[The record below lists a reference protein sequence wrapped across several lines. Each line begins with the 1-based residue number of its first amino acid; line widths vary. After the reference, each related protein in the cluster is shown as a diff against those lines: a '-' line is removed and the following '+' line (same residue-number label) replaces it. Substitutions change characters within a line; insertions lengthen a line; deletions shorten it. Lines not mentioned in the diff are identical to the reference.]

1 VSREVP
7 LGLKIKSEN
16 IVDQKHK
23 KQIISKVI
31 FNNRKL
37 QSEEN
42 MLFNNLYLNKNIW
55 DIDTSKTEVIRDGM
69 ELKSKDGSNTIS
81 MIKITIFSDYLELLL
96 PLVLARP

>member
-1 VSREVP
+1 MR
-7 LGLKIKSEN
+7 LKIKSEN

-37 QSEEN
+37 QREEN

-55 DIDTSKTEVIRDGM
+55 DIDTSKTEVIRDSM